1 MLMHINGEQILCM
14 SNTSRL
20 EEDEEEEEGES
31 REEEHTMTSNV
42 KLEDE

>member
-1 MLMHINGEQILCM
+1 MLMHTNGEPVLCT

-20 EEDEEEEEGES
+20 EEDEEEEGES